1 MKIVDLRSDTVT
13 KPTPEMRAAMAS
25 AEVGD
30 DVLGDDPTVQK
41 LESLAAEVIG
51 KEAALFVPS
60 GIMGNSLAIK
70 LWTQE
75 GDEVIVDSLS
85 HCYHSEI
92 GSMAVISRVLPRVME
107 YANGIPDPEE
117 IRQSIRAEGPHSPR
131 TSLICLENTHNL
143 RGGRVVPIAVFER
156 IREIADWYEVHIHL
170 DGARIFNAAVA
181 TGVPAREFARFA
193 DSVMFCL
200 SKGLCAPVGS
210 MLAGPAPFITR
221 ARKLRRLLGGGMRQA
236 GVLAAAGIVALTKMV
251 DRLAEDH
258 AKAKMLAEG
267 LAGTPG
273 LLVFPEE
280 TETNI
285 VVLTIDISG
294 IDASRFAEE
303 ATRRG
308 VKCLPLNPKQV
319 RLVTHHDV
327 SAEDI
332 PYAVEV
338 LKGVS
343 ADLLASAGEGAPP
356 SL

>member
-1 MKIVDLRSDTVT
+1 MKVVDLRSDTVT
-13 KPTPEMRAAMAS
+13 KPTPEMRSAMAT

-41 LESLAAEVIG
+41 LEALAAEHMG

-60 GIMGNSLAIK
+60 GIMGNSIAIK

-75 GDEVIVDSLS
+75 GDEVIVDRLS

-92 GSMAVISRVLPRVME
+92 GSMAVISRVLPRVVE
-107 YANGIPDPEE
+107 FANGLPDPDE
-117 IRQSIRAEGPHSPR
+117 IMANIRKGGPHTPK
-131 TSLICLENTHNL
+131 TSLLCLENTHNL
-143 RGGRVVPIAVFER
+143 RGGRVVPLPVFER
-156 IREIADWYEVHIHL
+156 LREIADWFEIRIHL

-181 TGVPAREFARFA
+181 SGVSARAFAQHA
-193 DSVMFCL
+193 DSIMFCL

-210 MLAGPAPFITR
+210 ILAGSAPFIAR

-236 GVLAAAGIVALTKMV
+236 GILAAAGIVALTRMT
-251 DRLAEDH
+251 DRLIEDH
-258 AKAKMLAEG
+258 AKAKALANG
-267 LAGTPG
+267 LADTPG

-285 VVLTIDISG
+285 VVLTVDIPNL
-294 IDASRFAEE
+294 DATAFATE

-308 VKCLPLNPKQV
+308 VLCLPVNDRQV

-327 SAEDI
+327 SADDI
-332 PYAVEV
+332 PYAVEI
-338 LKGVS
+338 LKATT
-343 ADLLASAGEGAPP
+343 ADLITQSSSGCG
-356 SL
+356 